1 MMQKPIIQAKD
12 LSKVYRLGSLGAKS
26 FADDLRALWN
36 KFQGKEESLD
46 PKVIEQIKQQGST
59 SRFNPENKNE
69 FWALRDINFEVHPG
83 EVVGII
89 GHNGAGKSTLLK
101 ILSRITEPS
110 KGKVIIRGRVSSL
123 LEVGTGF
130 HPDLTGRENTYLNG
144 TLHGMSRREISEVFD
159 EIIDFAQINEF
170 IDTPVKRYSSG
181 MYVRLAFSVAAHLKP
196 EVLIVDEVLAVGD
209 ADFQGRC
216 LRKMKEISSEG
227 RTVIFVSHIMTSV
240 KALCSKCYLLKH
252 GRMKSKGDTD
262 SIIEEY
268 LGSDQNLG
276 NNELLEQ
283 SSFSCNTGSVVI
295 KSIMLLNANGNM
307 RSSFHFMED
316 IKILLHLECP
326 RQVDGIVAS
335 VYFNTKDGVP
345 ISFGCSN
352 DNGKPSYSLQGGTCS
367 LEIVAKACLLP
378 GEYCIKAAI
387 FQESGSSIC
396 VVERACDFKVEKI
409 AKEESKNYKWERS
422 NAYTH
427 LNTNWRVVS

>member
-1 MMQKPIIQAKD
+1 MDRPIIEIKD
-12 LSKVYRLGSLGAKS
+12 LCKVYRLGNLGARS
-26 FADDLRALWN
+26 FAEDISNIWKNILQKSKRKDSTDN
-36 KFQGKEESLD
+36 LD
-46 PKVIEQIKQQGST
+46 SKQNNH
-59 SRFNPENKNE
+59 SRFNPQCNNE
-69 FWALRDINFEVHPG
+69 FWALRNINMDFQPG

-110 KGKVIIRGRVSSL
+110 KGEVVIRGRVSSL

-144 TLHGMSRREISEVFD
+144 TLHGMSRREIDQVFD

-196 EVLIVDEVLAVGD
+196 EILIVDEVLAVGD

-240 KALCSKCYLLKH
+240 KALCSKCYLLKE
-252 GRMKSKGDTD
+252 GIIKSVGDTG

-268 LGSDQNLG
+268 LASDQNLG
-276 NNELLEQ
+276 NNELLDQ
-283 SSFSCNTGSVVI
+283 SSFSCNTGAVVI
-295 KSIMLLNANGNM
+295 KSIMLLNFNGTR

-316 IKILLHLECP
+316 IKIVINIECP
-326 RQVDGIVAS
+326 RSIDGILAA
-335 VYFNTKDGVP
+335 VYLNTKDGVA

-352 DNGKPSYSLQGGTCS
+352 DNGNSPYTLPEGCCS
-367 LEIVAKACLLP
+367 LEIEAKACLLP
-378 GEYCIKAAI
+378 GEYCIKASI

-409 AKEESKNYKWERS
+409 AKEESNNYKWERS

-427 LNTNWRVVS
+427 LNTNWRIVT